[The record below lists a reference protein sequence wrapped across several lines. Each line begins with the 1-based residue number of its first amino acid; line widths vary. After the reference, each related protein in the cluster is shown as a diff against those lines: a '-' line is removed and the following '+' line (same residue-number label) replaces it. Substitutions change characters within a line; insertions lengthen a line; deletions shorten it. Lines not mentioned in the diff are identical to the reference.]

1 MGSELWNPSSESL
14 EESYRNKYKLMLEE
28 KISTLERGFML
39 QTLNNKLKNGQTEC
53 QQGEDC
59 RVL

>member
-28 KISTLERGFML
+28 SEKKVLKWLEAL
-39 QTLNNKLKNGQTEC
+39 Q
-53 QQGEDC
+53 
-59 RVL
+59 